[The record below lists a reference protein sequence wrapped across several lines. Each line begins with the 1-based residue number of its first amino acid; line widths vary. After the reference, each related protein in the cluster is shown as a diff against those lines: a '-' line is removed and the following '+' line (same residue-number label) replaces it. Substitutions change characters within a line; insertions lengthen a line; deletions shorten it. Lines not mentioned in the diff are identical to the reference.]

1 MLSAKKKKITE
12 ILILLC
18 LVLFT
23 QGCGKNPTDALLDE
37 MEAISNQ
44 KSKLE
49 AKLRSNTP
57 GADKELEKLFEKA
70 RTFEDKIDAAKKK
83 GFSKAQEERFM
94 KILSNVEK

>member
-1 MLSAKKKKITE
+1 MLMAITKKITGV
-12 ILILLC
+12 
-18 LVLFT
+18 LVLSFLLLIT

-37 MEAISNQ
+37 MEGISNQ